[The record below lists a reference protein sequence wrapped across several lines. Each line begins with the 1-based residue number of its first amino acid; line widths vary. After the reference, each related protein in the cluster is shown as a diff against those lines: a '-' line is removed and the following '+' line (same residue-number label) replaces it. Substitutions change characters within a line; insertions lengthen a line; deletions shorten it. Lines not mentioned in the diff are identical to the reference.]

1 MSSLAP
7 LLQSFFTD
15 RLIRQRHAS
24 DNTIAAYRDTL
35 RLLIGFVSQQTGK
48 APSNLAITD
57 IDAQTISSFLD
68 HLQTARHNSIRTRNA
83 RLAAIHSLFRYAALI
98 HPEHAQLIQR
108 VLSIPPKRFETNIV
122 TYLTDPEVDA
132 LLAAPDQTTWIG
144 RRDHALLR
152 LVCQTGLRASE
163 VTGLTIDDL
172 HLGTSP
178 HVSCVG
184 KGRKQR
190 ITPLTTTTVS
200 VLKGWLAEHAGA
212 PADPVFP
219 TRRSTA
225 LSRDALARLV
235 SRHAAAA
242 ATSCPTLI
250 GKNVTPH
257 TLRHTAAMRL
267 LAAGIDSTVLALWL
281 GHASTNTVQI
291 YIHADL
297 ALKERALAR
306 TAPHDAPPGRYQP
319 DDTILA
325 FLNTL

>member
-144 RRDHALLR
+144 RRDHALLV
-152 LVCQTGLRASE
+152 LGCQTGLRSSE
-163 VTGLTIDDL
+163 LTGLTIHDV

-190 ITPLTTTTVS
+190 ITPLTTTTVR
-200 VLKGWLAEHAGA
+200 VLQDWLNEHAGA
-212 PADPVFP
+212 PTDPLFL
-219 TRRSTA
+219 TRRGTA

-235 SRHAAAA
+235 SRHTATAQ
-242 ATSCPTLI
+242 TSCPTLI
-250 GKNVTPH
+250 SKNVTPH

-281 GHASTNTVQI
+281 GHASTNSVQV

-306 TAPHDAPPGRYQP
+306 TTPHDAPPGRYKP
-319 DDTILA
+319 NDTLIA
-325 FLNTL
+325 FLNNL